1 MGLDAYSIP
10 RYRRE
15 TSMKDM
21 ELIGGVRVPGEGGTL
36 ALYKR
41 GEEFTLRV
49 HDTELMSSGLHESED
64 ALASLACAKL
74 RHTSE
79 PVVLIGGLGMGY
91 TLAAALKAVGPSGK
105 VIVAELIPGVVEWNR
120 GPLSHLAGHPL
131 RDPRVSVRVQDI
143 ALSLQTEAEAFD
155 AILLDV
161 DNGPE
166 GLTRDS
172 NNWLYSP
179 DGLTAAYTALRP
191 NGVLAVWSST
201 PEKTFAMRLR
211 KMGFAVEEVRIDSS
225 RHDDRH
231 TIWLAVNRA

>member
-1 MGLDAYSIP
+1 M
-10 RYRRE
+10 
-15 TSMKDM
+15 
-21 ELIGGVRVPGEGGTL
+21 
-36 ALYKR
+36 
-41 GEEFTLRV
+41 V
-49 HDTELMSSGLHESED
+49 HDTELMSSGAHESED
-64 ALASLACAKL
+64 ALARLACAKL
-74 RHTSE
+74 PSAAE
-79 PVVLIGGLGMGY
+79 PVILIGGLGMGY
-91 TLAAALKAVGPSGK
+91 TLAATLKEVGPAAK

-120 GPLSHLAGHPL
+120 GPLAHLAGNPL
-131 RDPRVSVRVQDI
+131 SDPRVSVRVQDI
-143 ALSLQTEAEAFD
+143 ALSLQTELQAFD

-191 NGVLAVWSST
+191 GGVLAVWSST

-211 KMGFAVEEVRIDSS
+211 KMGFEVEEVRVASS
-225 RHDDRH
+225 INVQQDERH

>member
-1 MGLDAYSIP
+1 
-10 RYRRE
+10 
-15 TSMKDM
+15 MKDM
-21 ELIGGVRVPGEGGTL
+21 DLIGGVRVPGDGGTL
-36 ALYKR
+36 SLYQKGDR
-41 GEEFTLRV
+41 FTLRV
-49 HDTELMSSGLHESED
+49 HDVELMSSGAHESED

-74 RHTSE
+74 GHVAD

-91 TLAAALKAVGPSGK
+91 TLAAALKGVGPAGK

-131 RDPRVSVRVQDI
+131 KDPRVSVRLQDV
-143 ALSLQTEAEAFD
+143 AMSLQTEAAAFD

-179 DGLTAAYTALRP
+179 DGLTAAYTALKP

-211 KMGFAVEEVRIDSS
+211 KMGFEVEEVRVASS
-225 RHDDRH
+225 SHDDRH

>member
-1 MGLDAYSIP
+1 
-10 RYRRE
+10 
-15 TSMKDM
+15 MKDM
-21 ELIGGVRVPGEGGTL
+21 DYIGGVRVPGDGGTL
-36 ALYKR
+36 SLHKR

-49 HDTELMSSGLHESED
+49 HDTELMSSGAHASED
-64 ALASLACAKL
+64 ALARLACAKVA
-74 RHTSE
+74 HVAD
-79 PVVLIGGLGMGY
+79 PAILIGGLGMGY
-91 TLAAALKAVGPSGK
+91 TLAASLKEVGPAAK

-120 GPLSHLAGHPL
+120 GPLAHLAGHPL
-131 RDPRVSVRVQDI
+131 SDPRVSVRVQDI
-143 ALSLQTEAEAFD
+143 ALSLQTELQAFD

-172 NNWLYSP
+172 NNWLYSA
-179 DGLTAAYTALRP
+179 DGLTSAYTALRP

-211 KMGFAVEEVRIDSS
+211 KIGFEVEEVRVAASADP
-225 RHDDRH
+225 RDDRH

>member
-1 MGLDAYSIP
+1 MDLVGA
-10 RYRRE
+10 
-15 TSMKDM
+15 
-21 ELIGGVRVPGEGGTL
+21 VRVPGEGGTL
-36 ALYKR
+36 SLYRR
-41 GEEFTLRV
+41 GDRFTLQV
-49 HDTELMSSGLHESED
+49 HDVELMSNGPHESED
-64 ALASLACAKL
+64 ALADLACAKL
-74 RHTSE
+74 TNVAD

-91 TLAAALKAVGPSGK
+91 TLAAALRGVGPAGK

-131 RDPRVSVRVQDI
+131 KDPRVSVRVQDV
-143 ALSLQTEAEAFD
+143 AMSLQTESEAFD

-179 DGLTAAYTALRP
+179 EGLNAAYTALRP

-201 PEKTFAMRLR
+201 PEKTFTMRLR
-211 KMGFAVEEVRIDSS
+211 KAGFEAEEVKIASS
-225 RHDDRH
+225 SHDDRH

>member
-1 MGLDAYSIP
+1 
-10 RYRRE
+10 
-15 TSMKDM
+15 MKDM
-21 ELIGGVRVPGEGGTL
+21 DHVGSVRVPGDGGTL
-36 ALYKR
+36 SLHRR

-49 HDTELMSSGLHESED
+49 HDTELMSSGAHESED

-74 RHTSE
+74 AHVAD
-79 PVVLIGGLGMGY
+79 PVILIGGLGMGY
-91 TLAAALKAVGPSGK
+91 TLAAALKGSGPAAK
-105 VIVAELIPGVVEWNR
+105 IIVAELIPGVVEWNR

-131 RDPRVSVRVQDI
+131 RDPRVTVRVQDI
-143 ALSLQTEAEAFD
+143 AMSLQTEAEAFD

-179 DGLTAAYTALRP
+179 DGLTSAYTALRP

-211 KMGFAVEEVRIDSS
+211 KMGFEVEEVRVASS
-225 RHDDRH
+225 SHDDRH
-231 TIWLAVNRA
+231 TIWLAANRA

>member
-1 MGLDAYSIP
+1 
-10 RYRRE
+10 
-15 TSMKDM
+15 MKDM
-21 ELIGGVRVPGEGGTL
+21 EFLGGVRVPGDGGTL
-36 ALYKR
+36 SLHKR
-41 GEEFTLRV
+41 GDQFTLRV
-49 HDTELMSSGLHESED
+49 HDVELMSSGAHESED
-64 ALASLACAKL
+64 ALAALACAKL
-74 RHTSE
+74 GHVAD

-91 TLAAALKAVGPSGK
+91 TLAAALKGVGPAGK

-120 GPLSHLAGHPL
+120 GPLAHLAGHPL
-131 RDPRVSVRVQDI
+131 LDPRVSVRVQDI
-143 ALSLQTEAEAFD
+143 AMSLQTEAEAFD

-211 KMGFAVEEVRIDSS
+211 KMGFEVEEVRVASS
-225 RHDDRH
+225 SHDDRH

>member
-1 MGLDAYSIP
+1 
-10 RYRRE
+10 
-15 TSMKDM
+15 MKEMD
-21 ELIGGVRVPGEGGTL
+21 LIGGVRVPGDGGTL
-36 ALYKR
+36 SLYR
-41 GEEFTLRV
+41 QGDGFTIRV
-49 HDTELMSSGLHESED
+49 HDVELMSSGAHESED
-64 ALASLACAKL
+64 ALAELACAKL
-74 RHTSE
+74 GHAAE

-91 TLAAALKAVGPSGK
+91 TLAAALRGVGPAGK

-131 RDPRVSVRVQDI
+131 KDPRVSVRVQDV
-143 ALSLQTEAEAFD
+143 AMSLQTELAAFD

-179 DGLTAAYTALRP
+179 EGLNAALTALRP
-191 NGVLAVWSST
+191 NGVLAVWSSA

-211 KMGFAVEEVRIDSS
+211 KLGFDVEEVKIASS
-225 RHDDRH
+225 SHDDRH
-231 TIWLAVNRA
+231 TIWLGVNRA

>member
-1 MGLDAYSIP
+1 MDYV
-10 RYRRE
+10 
-15 TSMKDM
+15 
-21 ELIGGVRVPGEGGTL
+21 GGARVPGEGGTL
-36 ALYKR
+36 SLHKR
-41 GEEFTLRV
+41 GEDFTLMV
-49 HDTELMSSGLHESED
+49 HDVELMSSGAHESED

-74 RHTSE
+74 AHASA

-91 TLAAALKAVGPSGK
+91 TLAAALKGVGPGAR
-105 VIVAELIPGVVEWNR
+105 VIVSELIPQVVEWNR

-131 RDPRVSVRVQDI
+131 RDPRVAVRVQDV
-143 ALSLQTEAEAFD
+143 AMSLQTEAAAFD

-179 DGLTAAYTALRP
+179 DGLTSAYTALRP

-201 PEKTFAMRLR
+201 PERTFAMRLR
-211 KMGFAVEEVRIDSS
+211 KLGFEVEEVRVASS
-225 RHDDRH
+225 TRAQDDRH
-231 TIWLAVNRA
+231 TIWLAVNRG